1 MDLDRI
7 QELLKLMES
16 HKLEEIEIEDK
27 DFRVRLKKETLGVV
41 ATVPHAQVVA
51 ASAAAALDSDATPE
65 STDHHIITSPI
76 VGSFYRGPSPDA
88 EPFVEVGDP
97 VDPDKVVC
105 IVEANGH
112 ALSILGHLQS
122 CPAVEKLEAA
132 GSFRRG
138 KDTVGDLDFLAVA
151 GRLYSPPRDSPNE
164 GGTPP
169 CGPPWWWARRV
180 SQVYG
185 KVKAKG
191 HAQAVSNDLSG

>member
-105 IVEANGH
+105 IVEAMK
-112 ALSILGHLQS
+112 
-122 CPAVEKLEAA
+122 VM
-132 GSFRRG
+132 
-138 KDTVGDLDFLAVA
+138 
-151 GRLYSPPRDSPNE
+151 NE
-164 GGTPP
+164 
-169 CGPPWWWARRV
+169 
-180 SQVYG
+180 
-185 KVKAKG
+185 VKAEVQGVIEKILIEAG
-191 HAQAVSNDLSG
+191 KPVEYGEPLFRVARS